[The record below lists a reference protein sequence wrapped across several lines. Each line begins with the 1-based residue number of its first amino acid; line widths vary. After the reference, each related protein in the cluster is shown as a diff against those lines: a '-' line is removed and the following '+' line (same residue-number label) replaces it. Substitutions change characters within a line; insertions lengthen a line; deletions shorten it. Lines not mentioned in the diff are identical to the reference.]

1 MFFYCIIMECQ
12 YLWLFIRSPLR
23 LNTKYLLNNLLPAV
37 YMNITL
43 LMIGNTSEAFV
54 NAGYEVFIKR
64 LKHYVKVKE
73 VVIPDIKDR
82 KHLNAEQIKEKEAV
96 LILDKL
102 ASANYSVLL
111 DERGTE
117 FSSLE
122 FAAFLQK
129 TMNAGTRELFFI
141 IGGAYGVAE
150 SVKQKVSLSVSL
162 SRMTFTH
169 QFIRLIFTEQL
180 YRAMTILKNE
190 PYHNE

>member
-1 MFFYCIIMECQ
+1 
-12 YLWLFIRSPLR
+12 
-23 LNTKYLLNNLLPAV
+23 
-37 YMNITL
+37 MNITL

-54 NAGYEVFIKR
+54 LDGYEVFMKR

-73 VVIPDIKDR
+73 VIIPDVKDR
-82 KHLNAEQIKEKEAV
+82 KHLNADQIKEKEAA
-96 LILDKL
+96 LILEKIA
-102 ASANYSVLL
+102 ASNFSVLL
-111 DERGTE
+111 DERGKE
-117 FSSLE
+117 FSSVE
-122 FAAFLQK
+122 FATFLQK

-150 SVKQKVSLSVSL
+150 SVKQKADLTVSL

-169 QFIRLIFTEQL
+169 QVIRLLFAEQL

>member
-1 MFFYCIIMECQ
+1 
-12 YLWLFIRSPLR
+12 
-23 LNTKYLLNNLLPAV
+23 
-37 YMNITL
+37 MNITL
-43 LMIGNTSEAFV
+43 LMLGNTSEAFV
-54 NAGYEVFIKR
+54 QDGYALFIKR

-73 VVIPDIKDR
+73 IIIPDIKDR
-82 KHLNAEQIKEKEAV
+82 KHQNTEQIKEKEAA
-96 LILDKL
+96 LIIEKL
-102 ASANYSVLL
+102 TSANYSVLL
-111 DERGTE
+111 DERGKE
-117 FSSLE
+117 FSSVE

-150 SVKQKVSLSVSL
+150 SVKQKADLTVSL

-169 QFIRLIFTEQL
+169 QVIRLLFAEQL

>member
-1 MFFYCIIMECQ
+1 
-12 YLWLFIRSPLR
+12 
-23 LNTKYLLNNLLPAV
+23 
-37 YMNITL
+37 MNITL

-54 NAGYEVFIKR
+54 LDGYEVFMKR

-73 VVIPDIKDR
+73 VIIPDVKER
-82 KHLNAEQIKEKEAV
+82 KHLNAEQIKEKEAA
-96 LILDKL
+96 LILEKL
-102 ASANYSVLL
+102 AASNFSVLL
-111 DERGTE
+111 DERGKE
-117 FSSLE
+117 FSSVE
-122 FAAFLQK
+122 FATFLQK

-150 SVKQKVSLSVSL
+150 SVKQKADLTVSL

-169 QFIRLIFTEQL
+169 QVIRLLFAEQL

>member
-1 MFFYCIIMECQ
+1 
-12 YLWLFIRSPLR
+12 
-23 LNTKYLLNNLLPAV
+23 
-37 YMNITL
+37 MNITL
-43 LMIGNTSEAFV
+43 LMIGSTSEAFV
-54 NAGYEVFIKR
+54 HSGFEVFMKR

-73 VVIPDIKDR
+73 VIVPDIKDR

-96 LILDKL
+96 LILEKL
-102 ASANYSVLL
+102 TISSYSVLL
-111 DERGTE
+111 DERGKE
-117 FSSLE
+117 LNSVE
-122 FAAFLQK
+122 FAGFLQK

-150 SVKQKVSLSVSL
+150 SVKQKAEFTLSL

-169 QFIRLIFTEQL
+169 QFVRLIFAEQL